1 MGSQTSWALARSG
14 GPGGHGPWGGGR
26 ALAPSAGGPPAI
38 SFRGPLQMGVSPPP
52 HCWATTAEKPLPQP
66 PKPPAPTPCVCVRTH
81 LQVCEA
87 PCGQGCWSR
96 RVPAWRA
103 IPGEGCVGTQP
114 PFQRKPGALLPPDC
128 VCPAC
133 PRSLSRPPW
142 GSPLGPGGP
151 CPAPVRLPGRGVLG
165 RPRGARPL

>member
-1 MGSQTSWALARSG
+1 MGSQASWALARSG
-14 GPGGHGPWGGGR
+14 GPGGHSPWGGGR

-38 SFRGPLQMGVSPPP
+38 SFRGPLQMGVSPP
-52 HCWATTAEKPLPQP
+52 HTAGQPQQRSLCLSP
-66 PKPPAPTPCVCVRTH
+66 QSLPAPPRVCVCAHTCKCVR
-81 LQVCEA
+81 LRVA
-87 PCGQGCWSR
+87 KGVGAR

-103 IPGEGCVGTQP
+103 VPGEGCVGTQP
-114 PFQRKPGALLPPDC
+114 PFQRKPGALLPLDC

-142 GSPLGPGGP
+142 GSPLGPGGQ
-151 CPAPVRLPGRGVLG
+151 CPAPARLPGRGVLG